1 MKFFLKKLG
10 IFDISKK
17 IYSKCVSIFG
27 YYKFKKLSKSKN
39 IFLELGSGR
48 KRGQGEWTTVD
59 IFGADINY
67 DLSYGIPLNSGTVD
81 KIYSSHFLEHL
92 SFIEIVTFLKE
103 CKRVLKP
110 KGIFSVC
117 VPDASLYIKAYVE
130 KKNFRTNEDSY
141 TEGKTFTNSYI
152 DQINYIAYMG
162 GEHKHMWD
170 TESLLNILGIIGF
183 KEAKI
188 RDFDN
193 DIDLIERDYES
204 IYAVATK

>member
-1 MKFFLKKLG
+1 M
-10 IFDISKK
+10 
-17 IYSKCVSIFG
+17 
-27 YYKFKKLSKSKN
+27 
-39 IFLELGSGR
+39 
-48 KRGQGEWTTVD
+48 
-59 IFGADINY
+59 
-67 DLSYGIPLNSGTVD
+67 
-81 KIYSSHFLEHL
+81 
-92 SFIEIVTFLKE
+92 TFLKE

>member
-1 MKFFLKKLG
+1 MKSFLKRLR

-17 IYSKCVSIFG
+17 IYSFCVSILG
-27 YYKFKKLSKSKN
+27 YYKFKKLSKSNN
-39 IFLELGSGR
+39 ISLELGSGS
-48 KRGQGEWTTVD
+48 KRGEGEWTTVD

-67 DLSYGIPLNSGTVD
+67 NLSYGIPLKNGTVD

-92 SFIEIVTFLKE
+92 SFKDIVNFLEE

-110 KGIFSVC
+110 NGIFSVC
-117 VPDASLYIKAYVE
+117 VPDASLYIKAYIE
-130 KKNFRTNEDSY
+130 KKNFRTDEDFY

-170 TESLLNILGIIGF
+170 AESLLNILGILGF
-183 KEAKI
+183 KDAKL
-188 RDFDN
+188 RDFDGS
-193 DIDLIERDYES
+193 IDRVERNYES
-204 IYAVATK
+204 IYAVAIK

>member
-1 MKFFLKKLG
+1 MKSFLKRLG

-17 IYSKCVSIFG
+17 IYSICVSILG
-27 YYKFKKLSKSKN
+27 YYKFKKLSKSNN
-39 IFLELGSGR
+39 IYLELGSGS
-48 KRGQGEWTTVD
+48 KRGEGEWTTVD

-67 DLSYGIPLNSGTVD
+67 NLSYGIPLKNGTVD

-92 SFIEIVTFLKE
+92 SFKEIVTFLEE

-110 KGIFSVC
+110 NGIFSVC
-117 VPDASLYIKAYVE
+117 VPDASLYIKAYIE
-130 KKNFRTNEDSY
+130 KKNFRTDEDFY
-141 TEGKTFTNSYI
+141 IEGKTFTNSHI

-170 TESLLNILGIIGF
+170 AESLVNTLGILGF
-183 KEAKI
+183 KDAKL
-188 RDFDN
+188 RDFDGS
-193 DIDLIERDYES
+193 IDRIERNYES